1 MRYSKTVNV
10 NEFIYLSKKFYT
22 MDNQALKI
30 ELTRLILETESTD
43 LLKKLLTDL
52 KNEKRDFWSDLTE
65 DQKAEIRISREQ
77 VKNGETEDWDSI
89 IKRVS

>member
-1 MRYSKTVNV
+1 
-10 NEFIYLSKKFYT
+10 
-22 MDNQALKI
+22 MDNKTLKI

-43 LLKKLLTDL
+43 LLKKLLEDL
-52 KNEKRDFWSDLTE
+52 KSEKRDFWLDFSE
-65 DQKAEIRISREQ
+65 DQKTEIEISRKQ

>member
-1 MRYSKTVNV
+1 
-10 NEFIYLSKKFYT
+10 